1 MTNST
6 DTLLAS
12 CTLNYHSDPHGIL
25 YAACELHLGGIS
37 LSQAACGVGILLGHM
52 HNAAGMS
59 GEQAAMGAVLATLQ
73 EEYARVVQGKDH
85 NPLTG
90 QDAPRPE
97 A

>member
-37 LSQAACGVGILLGHM
+37 MSQAASGVGILLGHM
-52 HNAAGMS
+52 HNAAGVS
-59 GEQAAMGAVLATLQ
+59 DNKVAMGVVLAKLQ
-73 EEYARVVQGKDH
+73 EEYVRVVQGKDH